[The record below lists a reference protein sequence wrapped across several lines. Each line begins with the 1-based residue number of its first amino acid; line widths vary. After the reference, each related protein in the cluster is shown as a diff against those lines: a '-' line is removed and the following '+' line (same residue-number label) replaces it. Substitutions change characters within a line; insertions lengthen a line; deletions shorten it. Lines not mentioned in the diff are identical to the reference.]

1 MTVLKVWRVFKYLL
15 SFKGKVIYF
24 LCSLLFEKE
33 MLKYNSII
41 EVFKILHLMHVL

>member
-15 SFKGKVIYF
+15 CFKGKVIYF

-33 MLKYNSII
+33 MLKYSSII
-41 EVFKILHLMHVL
+41 EVFKVLYLIHVL